1 MLFLLHAALAAPV
14 GGPVLSPTPWPDSQQ
29 VLSWGDVGLSAAAF
43 DSPAFGPDLLA
54 LGDGRDWALWDPV
67 RHVVFG
73 DAGGARFT
81 ARVDRADSLAFVGG
95 EVLVL
100 DASARTVSAWR
111 GAERASAIALDG
123 LCPGDVQLVVDG
135 DRVFGQ
141 DAFRN
146 LHPVAQ
152 WTGSALAPLG
162 GRRLLP
168 PQHSVRVQAGVVEWD
183 GAELDAP
190 EHPLAGRAIGGWLL
204 LDTGVPGRMGD
215 RVLLQ
220 PETGREVIVPLGG
233 AYVPSSGVA
242 AGPDGSA
249 GFIYAAP
256 DGLHLIRV
264 RP

>member
-1 MLFLLHAALAAPV
+1 MLLLLHFAFAAPV
-14 GGPVLSPTPWPDSQQ
+14 GEPGLPPTSSPDTQRVLA
-29 VLSWGDVGLSAAAF
+29 WGDVGFSPAAL

-54 LGDGRDWALWDPV
+54 LGDGQDWALWDPV

-73 DAGGARFT
+73 DAGGARFV
-81 ARVDRADSLAFVGG
+81 ARVDRADALAFVGG
-95 EVLVL
+95 DVLVL

-111 GAERASAIALDG
+111 GAERAATIALDG

-135 DRVFGQ
+135 DRVFGE

-152 WTGSALAPLG
+152 WHGGALAPLG

-168 PQHSVRVQAGVVEWD
+168 PPHSVRVQAGIVAWD

-204 LDTGVPGRMGD
+204 LDTGVPGRIGD
-215 RVLLQ
+215 RVLLHPQ
-220 PETGREVIVPLGG
+220 TGREVIVPLAG

-249 GFIYAAP
+249 GFIYAAA
-256 DGLHLIRV
+256 DGVHVVRV

>member
-1 MLFLLHAALAAPV
+1 MLFLLHVAFAAPV
-14 GGPVLSPTPWPDSQQ
+14 GEPGSPTTWSPDTQLVLPWD
-29 VLSWGDVGLSAAAF
+29 DVGFSPGAL

-54 LGDGRDWALWDPV
+54 LGDGQDWALWDPV

-73 DAGGARFT
+73 DAGGTRFV
-81 ARVDRADSLAFVGG
+81 ARVDRADALAFVGG
-95 EVLVL
+95 HVVVL

-111 GAERASAIALDG
+111 GAERASTIALDG

-152 WTGSALAPLG
+152 WTEGRLSPLG
-162 GRRLLP
+162 GPRLLP
-168 PQHSVRVQAGVVEWD
+168 PPHSVRVQAGGVEWD
-183 GAELDAP
+183 GVALDVP
-190 EHPLAGRAIGGWLL
+190 EHALAGRAVGGWLL
-204 LDTGVPGRMGD
+204 LDAGVPGRIGD

-220 PETGREVIVPLGG
+220 PETGREVLVPLGG

-242 AGPDGSA
+242 AGPDGSV
-249 GFIYAAP
+249 GFVYATA
-256 DGLHLIRV
+256 DGVHLVRV